1 MNLYPIENMAYLGQ
15 VMESKD
21 KSRQF
26 RIVNGGDKWIS
37 KRVIRYKTSFGDSS
51 AGSEIAYGHLNDAL
65 EAESRWL
72 KGENNV

>member
-1 MNLYPIENMAYLGQ
+1 MITTQIENMAYLGQ
-15 VMESKD
+15 IIESKD

-26 RIVNGGDKWIS
+26 RIVSVGGQWVS

-72 KGENNV
+72 ICK

>member
-1 MNLYPIENMAYLGQ
+1 MERLNKMEHLGQ
-15 VMESKD
+15 VIESKD

-26 RIVNGGDKWIS
+26 RIVNGGNKWVS

-51 AGSEIAYGHLNDAL
+51 AGSEIAYEHLNDAL

-72 KGENNV
+72 HG